1 MVSHPEDIEPA
12 FGQAD
17 LSNCEREQIH
27 YARSIQPHGAL
38 LVVRE
43 PDQTIIQVSANAA
56 AFLGLDRDLLGV
68 RLSDLPGNL
77 AKRLRPHLS
86 DALSEI
92 PRAVRCR
99 VGKPLVECDG
109 LLHRPP
115 EGGLVIE
122 LERAGPS
129 VELSRHV
136 AAALQTVQQTSSLRG
151 LCDETARLFKELTG
165 YDRVMVYRFDE
176 QGHGEVFSESRES
189 ELEPFLGN
197 RYPASDIPQI
207 ARRLYTQN
215 RIRVLVDIEYTPV
228 PLMPQHSPLTGLDL
242 DMSLCLLRSMSP
254 IHIQYLKN
262 MGVGATL
269 VVSLMAGG
277 QLWGLIACHHYSP
290 RFVHYELRTVCE
302 LLAEAIGTRI
312 IALESFMQA
321 QAELAVRRLEQR
333 MIEAISRDGDWR
345 TGLFDGSNTLL
356 QPLEASG
363 AALLFE
369 SQVLT
374 SGEVPGTQQ
383 LREIGHWLDRQPR
396 DSVIATDCLGVVEPA
411 FETLIPLAS
420 GLLATPISR
429 TPGEYLLWFR
439 PEQMRTVTWGGNPFK
454 PMESAV
460 NDPTELSP
468 RKSFAKWH
476 QVVKATAAPWT
487 STDRTVAR
495 LIGES
500 VADVVLQFR
509 SVRMLIAQDQLVQI
523 SHQVQHSEQPVV
535 ITDTAGRIL
544 LVNEAFEHL
553 LQWAQMHPRHIED
566 LMPFFDDAAAVRRA
580 FKELLTEWRAWRGEV
595 VLQVSPDALRPLTL
609 RADPVFVTPARI
621 LGFVLLFTDLGEQ
634 RAVEDARRRFQEGII
649 ERHWATAVRLDS
661 KADLVYRNLLST
673 VVDNAQLAAL
683 EITDG
688 LDLAHMPEKLDSV
701 QQSTTRSAELLAHL
715 IWHATRSAKDEGRH

>member
-1 MVSHPEDIEPA
+1 MTSVYSDIAPA

-27 YARSIQPHGAL
+27 RAGSIQPHGAL
-38 LVVRE
+38 LVISE
-43 PDQTIIQVSANAA
+43 PEQKIVQVSQNAA
-56 AFLGLDRDLLGV
+56 AFLGLDYDLLGAN
-68 RLSDLPGNL
+68 LSDLPGNL
-77 AKRLRPHLS
+77 AQRLRPHLS
-86 DALSEI
+86 DALSHI

-99 VGKPLVECDG
+99 VGQPQVECDG

-129 VELSRHV
+129 VDLSQHV
-136 AAALQTVQQTSSLRG
+136 ETALHSVQHAPSLRN
-151 LCDETARLFKELTG
+151 LCDETARLFKKLTG

-176 QGHGEVFSESRES
+176 QGHGEVFSESREP
-189 ELEPFLGN
+189 ELEAFLGN

-207 ARRLYTQN
+207 ARCLYKQN
-215 RIRVLVDIEYTPV
+215 RIRVLVDVEYTPI
-228 PLMPQHSPLTGLDL
+228 PLTPLQSPLTQRDL

-302 LLAEAIGTRI
+302 LLAETIGTRI
-312 IALESFMQA
+312 IALESFVQA

-345 TGLFDGSNTLL
+345 TGLFDGSQTLL
-356 QPLEASG
+356 QPLEATG

-383 LREIGHWLDRQPR
+383 LREIGQWLDRQPR

-454 PMESAV
+454 PMEPG

-468 RKSFAKWH
+468 RKSFEKWH

-487 STDRTVAR
+487 PADRTVAR

-535 ITDTAGRIL
+535 IMDTTGRIL

-553 LQWAQMHPRHIED
+553 LQWAQPHPRHIED
-566 LMPFFDDAAAVRRA
+566 LMPFFGNAAAVQRTLQ
-580 FKELLTEWRAWRGEV
+580 ELLTEWRAWRGEV
-595 VLQVSPDALRPLTL
+595 SLQVGPNAQRPLTL
-609 RADPVFVTPARI
+609 RADPVFVTPDRI
-621 LGFVLLFTDLGEQ
+621 LGFVLLFTDLNEQ
-634 RAVEDARRRFQEGII
+634 RAVENARRRFQEGII

-688 LDLAHMPEKLDSV
+688 LDLAHMPEKLQSV

-715 IWHATRSAKDEGRH
+715 IWHATRSAKDEDRH